1 MSKEAKAKAKDKKES
16 FPKRFVNRVKKYFK
30 DTKGELKRIVWPE
43 KNKVVHDTLVVIGM
57 VIVAGIV
64 VWGFDTILGLI
75 VNLLLKNA

>member
-1 MSKEAKAKAKDKKES
+1 MSKDAKEKKAS
-16 FPKRFVNRVKKYFK
+16 FLKRFTGRVVKTFK
-30 DTKGELKRIVWPE
+30 DTKGEIKRIVWPT
-43 KNKVVHDTLVVIGM
+43 KDKVVRDTIIVIGM

>member
-1 MSKEAKAKAKDKKES
+1 MSKDAKEKKAS
-16 FPKRFVNRVKKYFK
+16 FLKRFTGRVVKTFK
-30 DTKGELKRIVWPE
+30 DTKGEIKRIVWPS
-43 KNKVVHDTLVVIGM
+43 KDKVVRDTIIVIGM

>member
-1 MSKEAKAKAKDKKES
+1 MSKDAKEKKAS
-16 FPKRFVNRVKKYFK
+16 FLKRFTDRVVKTFK
-30 DTKGELKRIVWPE
+30 DTKGEIKRIVWPT
-43 KNKVVHDTLVVIGM
+43 KDKIVHDTIIVIGM